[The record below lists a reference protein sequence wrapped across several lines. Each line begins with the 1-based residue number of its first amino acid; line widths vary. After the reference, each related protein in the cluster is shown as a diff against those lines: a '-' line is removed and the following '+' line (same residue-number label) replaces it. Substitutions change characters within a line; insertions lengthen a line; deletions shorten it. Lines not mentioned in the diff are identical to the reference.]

1 MKTAIAC
8 EGGSGVRSCE
18 LKATRLWSGN
28 FPGGNQWESRNHLCV
43 QSSPLQRNYPVQT
56 PTFLGA
62 EPPWPSP
69 RSTCCKA
76 SQFAAHFVLD
86 IKKKVERAGAAE
98 NNTHWHIH
106 EFQWKTKGAAGK
118 ETSIQVTLPLNFR
131 GNRTFLGLMFKGKNN
146 SHCITFTQRAQNHY
160 NSTFLCHHQLA
171 PWKCFHWQFIHHISN
186 YITEMQLWPV
196 PLSVLC
202 QIQFELW
209 EQ

>member
-1 MKTAIAC
+1 MHNKKAACSQKNRIHIKKKKGKREKHPCSNIKMKTAIAR

-28 FPGGNQWESRNHLCV
+28 FPGGNQRESRNHLCV

-86 IKKKVERAGAAE
+86 IKKWSALELQRI
-98 NNTHWHIH
+98 THTDISMNSN
-106 EFQWKTKGAAGK
+106 EKQNGPTN
-118 ETSIQVTLPLNFR
+118 IQVTLLLNFR
-131 GNRTFLGLMFKGKNN
+131 GNRTFLGLMFRGKNKDF
-146 SHCITFTQRAQNHY
+146 SD
-160 NSTFLCHHQLA
+160 LHH
-171 PWKCFHWQFIHHISN
+171 FHSAC
-186 YITEMQLWPV
+186 TKSL
-196 PLSVLC
+196 
-202 QIQFELW
+202 
-209 EQ
+209 

>member
-1 MKTAIAC
+1 MFTEKYNTYKKGKREKHPRSNIKMKTAIAH

-28 FPGGNQWESRNHLCV
+28 FPGGNQQESRNHLCV

-86 IKKKVERAGAAE
+86 IKKKRSALELQRITRTDISMNSNEKQNGPQEKRPASRLLYRWTLE
-98 NNTHWHIH
+98 
-106 EFQWKTKGAAGK
+106 
-118 ETSIQVTLPLNFR
+118 ETGL
-131 GNRTFLGLMFKGKNN
+131 LG
-146 SHCITFTQRAQNHY
+146 
-160 NSTFLCHHQLA
+160 
-171 PWKCFHWQFIHHISN
+171 
-186 YITEMQLWPV
+186 V
-196 PLSVLC
+196 
-202 QIQFELW
+202 
-209 EQ
+209 